1 MGVGLRFGGPPRN
14 AAGPPAG
21 CRWKGPRLW
30 ALGAPPPSAR
40 PNVTP
45 GSLPAPA
52 RSTSERCPLTPPPSS
67 PPKLAGEPRRRPAP
81 SEPGSRP
88 PERSPA
94 PTPTSG
100 RGRGDRPPGTRATPR
115 GLRSRPLAPAARLP
129 SAEVRPG
136 PRDLGSGQLQPPAR
150 DPEAGP
156 APPPRDSLARESS
169 QPPEFFPRAEL
180 PAAERNPGQSGGV
193 RALQPIALSRP
204 SAELPGRAARPDRPS
219 PLLSSRQPAA
229 AAPAAAE
236 LARRLLTWSLRLP
249 SMPSPRR
256 SRVGFPRDAG
266 PFLRVFPAAGGR
278 GPWTL
283 GRGPRGVS
291 QDSEPW
297 GVLGGWV
304 GGRLRP
310 FQETRT
316 GERGRFLRR
325 PEGPRWCGF
334 HPSGSEAQL
343 GVSLRCVPLEPAR
356 ELGTQTQPSRNHHRG
371 HQFANYTG
379 ILFPTQAQ
387 ELRHL

>member
-1 MGVGLRFGGPPRN
+1 MIYNLSSSQMTMDWNQKPMIQNESLFLKRSS
-14 AAGPPAG
+14 
-21 CRWKGPRLW
+21 
-30 ALGAPPPSAR
+30 ALGSRAPPPSAR

-100 RGRGDRPPGTRATPR
+100 RGGEDRPPGTRATPR
-115 GLRSRPLAPAARLP
+115 GLRSRPLAPAARLQ

-136 PRDLGSGQLQPPAR
+136 PRVSGQIQPPATR
-150 DPEAGP
+150 RP
-156 APPPRDSLARESS
+156 ARRPRPATHLHASRRSRRNS
-169 QPPEFFPRAEL
+169 FPRAEL

-193 RALQPIALSRP
+193 RALQPIALSCP
-204 SAELPGRAARPDRPS
+204 SAKLPGPAARPDRPS

-278 GPWTL
+278 GP
-283 GRGPRGVS
+283 
-291 QDSEPW
+291 
-297 GVLGGWV
+297 
-304 GGRLRP
+304 
-310 FQETRT
+310 
-316 GERGRFLRR
+316 
-325 PEGPRWCGF
+325 
-334 HPSGSEAQL
+334 
-343 GVSLRCVPLEPAR
+343 
-356 ELGTQTQPSRNHHRG
+356 
-371 HQFANYTG
+371 
-379 ILFPTQAQ
+379 
-387 ELRHL
+387 